1 MILQKIVRTPEES
14 KEVVERL
21 VEENLSHKLSDYL
34 KKFDKED
41 VEWILEIDIS
51 KNKKSLF
58 VWKLK
63 INIDG
68 KSFRYE
74 REDYSRLDDL
84 VNNLFQH
91 FKEELAK

>member
-21 VEENLSHKLSDYL
+21 VEENLSHKLNDYL